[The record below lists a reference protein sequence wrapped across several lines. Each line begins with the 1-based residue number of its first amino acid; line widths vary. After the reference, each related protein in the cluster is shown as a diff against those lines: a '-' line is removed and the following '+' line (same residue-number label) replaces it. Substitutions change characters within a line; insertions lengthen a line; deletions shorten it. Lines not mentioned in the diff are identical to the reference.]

1 MKNDHDFKKYREK
14 GCLQSKSLCL
24 AHSYKQI
31 KTILYPKIF
40 VNTTGNGMEKK
51 MSKFPI
57 KNLHI
62 QEINFCSCDFFRMK
76 NNVWMKNIQNIFP
89 FIDFNCISFTGIC
102 ILIKNLSN
110 VLHKSIYLVTD
121 YKNISYCNVK
131 VPCL

>member
-1 MKNDHDFKKYREK
+1 M
-14 GCLQSKSLCL
+14 G
-24 AHSYKQI
+24 
-31 KTILYPKIF
+31 
-40 VNTTGNGMEKK
+40 KK
-51 MSKFPI
+51 MSTFPI

-121 YKNISYCNVK
+121 YKNISYCNIKYNIICKSSMSLICK
-131 VPCL
+131 VIFEKRNSLIPTAGTHLNVVNGCTCSLC